1 MTHPYSLPVLISQI
15 PYVQQI
21 HNYAAA
27 HPELLQSHLSQL
39 ALQKHIQE
47 QKEVPKVDKTDTNIG
62 VSPDTGQ
69 KQQAKGQEQKEKQE
83 PKSEQDQIFELLDQH
98 IIDVQV

>member
-21 HNYAAA
+21 HNHALA

-47 QKEVPKVDKTDTNIG
+47 QNEVPKVDKTDENVA
-62 VSPDTGQ
+62 VSPDGGQ
-69 KQQAKGQEQKEKQE
+69 KQQAREQEKKDKQE
-83 PKSEQDQIFELLDQH
+83 SKSEQDQIFELLDQH
-98 IIDVQV
+98 IIDVKV